1 MVSTPNLWVTR
12 VARVVRVTRVVVVV
26 RAVLVVRVVRVVWVV
41 WVIRV
46 VRARYERGV
55 SQRIP
60 RVASYSLMKS
70 VLTQKLRRW
79 PLKLDGRKIAHFRV
93 TGYRVYNPG

>member
-1 MVSTPNLWVTR
+1 MVGTPNLWVTR
-12 VARVVRVTRVVVVV
+12 VARVVRVTRVVVVA
-26 RAVLVVRVVRVVWVV
+26 RAVLVVRVVRVVWV
-41 WVIRV
+41 IMV

>member
-1 MVSTPNLWVTR
+1 MVSTPNLWVTK
-12 VARVVRVTRVVVVV
+12 VAGVVRVTRVVVVV
-26 RAVLVVRVVRVVWVV
+26 RAVLVVRVVRVV

>member
-1 MVSTPNLWVTR
+1 MVGTPNLWVTR
-12 VARVVRVTRVVVVV
+12 VARVVRVTRVVVVA
-26 RAVLVVRVVRVVWVV
+26 RAVLVVRVVRVG
-41 WVIRV
+41 WVIMV

-60 RVASYSLMKS
+60 RVASYSLIKS

-93 TGYRVYNPG
+93 TGYRFYNPG

>member
-1 MVSTPNLWVTR
+1 MVGTPNLWVTR
-12 VARVVRVTRVVVVV
+12 VARVVRVTRVVVVA
-26 RAVLVVRVVRVVWVV
+26 RAVLVVRVVRVG
-41 WVIRV
+41 WVIMV